1 MTIRINKISHNI
13 NHSNLRSFVAH
24 LGLLLG
30 VVGGAG
36 QQLLDAALDRSR
48 WLRKE
53 LGRPSRRCR
62 LLLRLHRLLLGLL
75 EVGEGAQGRDLS
87 LLASW
92 LDLLRLRLEEVDG
105 LAAFLWR

>member
-1 MTIRINKISHNI
+1 MTLRINKIRHSI
-13 NHSNLRSFVAH
+13 THSNLHSFVAH

-30 VVGGAG
+30 VVGCAS

-48 WLRKE
+48 RLRKE
-53 LGRPSRRCR
+53 RSRSSRWCWC
-62 LLLRLHRLLLGLL
+62 LLRLELLLLGIL
-75 EVGEGAQGRDLS
+75 EVGEGAQGGDLS

-105 LAAFLWR
+105 LAALLC

>member
-1 MTIRINKISHNI
+1 MTLRINKIRHSI
-13 NHSNLRSFVAH
+13 THSNLRSFVAH

-36 QQLLDAALDRSR
+36 QQLLDAALDRFR
-48 WLRKE
+48 RLRKE
-53 LGRPSRRCR
+53 WGRPSSRCR
-62 LLLRLHRLLLGLL
+62 WLLRLELLLLGLL
-75 EVGEGAQGRDLS
+75 EVGEGAQGWDLS

-92 LDLLRLRLEEVDG
+92 LDLLRLGLEEVDG